1 MSAEKINP
9 TKIGASF
16 SFCRYGL
23 SVPKAKEALDYYN
36 SNKKTAIE
44 WQSKESTTPIF
55 IDTNVLLKLYK
66 ISKDNRSE
74 MLAFLEQNKE
84 RIYICGQVG
93 QEYLKHRC
101 AEINH
106 YADTIANLQ
115 SEIRSVIE
123 KIKGTQI
130 KNSFDSLLKN
140 DIFQDDMP
148 KSYSM
153 LESIV
158 NTFREAMKPLENSE
172 LYTILNDAVKEESE
186 TLISEFQY
194 EYNDPIL
201 NVIASLKHL
210 EGLSS
215 EEEAYTKRLYDN
227 LLSEYKANNS
237 IEDFSFP
244 GSGDNKKL
252 KLGRPAHGDLIIF
265 HEMLQF
271 TKEADTDSIF
281 VTLDVTKGDWLRRDG
296 TPFIHYIYSIFSL
309 TGHMIYICSEKDF
322 PMSFDSISGE
332 KDKDEHADDDI
343 EEIKDTEISSSPES
357 LNIDQPDSQLPTDID
372 ALQIKTDTTSN
383 VNDIIEDEVE
393 PEAVSVKRYTS
404 SAFRDIDPGAFISEL
419 RMALDW
425 AKNYGAGYV
434 NKSLFVYKILRN
446 HHYDSRS
453 AFKVMSQLLSE
464 RKIVVRKEIHNNREM
479 DCLDIMTSDLVPRK
493 Q

>member
-1 MSAEKINP
+1 MSALKLNS

-55 IDTNVLLKLYK
+55 IDTNILLKLYK

-74 MLAFLEQNKE
+74 MLAFLEQNKD

-106 YADTIANLQ
+106 YASNIANLQ
-115 SEIRSVIE
+115 NEIRSVIE
-123 KIKGTQI
+123 RIKGTQI

-148 KSYSM
+148 KSYSI
-153 LESIV
+153 LRDIV
-158 NTFREAMKPLENSE
+158 STFQEVIKPLENNELYSE
-172 LYTILNDAVKEESE
+172 LNNYVKEESE
-186 TLISEFQY
+186 TLVSEFQY

-215 EEEAYTKRLYDN
+215 EEEAYTKKLYDN
-227 LLSEYKANNS
+227 LLNEYKANNS

-252 KLGRPAHGDLIIF
+252 KHGRPAHGDLIIF

-271 TKEADTDSIF
+271 TKDADTDSIF
-281 VTLDVTKGDWLRRDG
+281 VTLDVTKGVWLRREG
-296 TPFIHYIYSIFSL
+296 TPFIHYIYSIFNL

-343 EEIKDTEISSSPES
+343 EEIKDSEISISTENS
-357 LNIDQPDSQLPTDID
+357 NIEQPDRQLQKDFD
-372 ALQIKTDTTSN
+372 ESQIKTDIKSD
-383 VNDIIEDEVE
+383 VNNQTEEGMGQT
-393 PEAVSVKRYTS
+393 AVFVKRYTS
-404 SAFRDIDPGAFISEL
+404 SAFRDIDPDAFISEL

-425 AKNYGAGYV
+425 ANNYGAGYV

-453 AFKVMSQLLSE
+453 AFKVMSYLLGE
-464 RKIVVRKEIHNNREM
+464 RKIIVRKEIHNGREM
-479 DCLDIMTSDLVPRK
+479 DCLDIMKSDLVPRE